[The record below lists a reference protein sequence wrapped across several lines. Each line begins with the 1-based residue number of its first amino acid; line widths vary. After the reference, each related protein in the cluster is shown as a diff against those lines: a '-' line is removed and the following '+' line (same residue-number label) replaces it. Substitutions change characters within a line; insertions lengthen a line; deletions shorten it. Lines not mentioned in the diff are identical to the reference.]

1 MILFAQRT
9 VLRNGNK
16 MIILIFFEQ
25 LILSRKISNTNL
37 HVRPWEYAVVST
49 RWVLCHPHSRLTGAS
64 LRLGSV
70 CLSNTVYVVWGHMWR
85 TEARGENMAI
95 CADLKTV
102 VFTLLSTAPTLL
114 SNDGPLIHHMSVSSE
129 GESLVLLNPWVP
141 ELTYSSVP
149 WGTWADAVS
158 L

>member
-1 MILFAQRT
+1 
-9 VLRNGNK
+9 
-16 MIILIFFEQ
+16 
-25 LILSRKISNTNL
+25 
-37 HVRPWEYAVVST
+37 
-49 RWVLCHPHSRLTGAS
+49 
-64 LRLGSV
+64 
-70 CLSNTVYVVWGHMWR
+70 
-85 TEARGENMAI
+85 MAI

-149 WGTWADAVS
+149 
-158 L
+158 